1 MRKRSFREWLK
12 LTLQHSTQRCAAR
25 LFRKRVRGLW
35 SAEAKLPPDAEGG
48 RTAVRPS
55 PTLWERGQGG
65 EGNCLPPAPTQTQQA
80 RQTRAER
87 NHTRRLR
94 HQHREALVVDLLVKQ
109 RDRSRVA
116 PEVIVE
122 AIVEHLHA

>member
-55 PTLWERGQGG
+55 PTLWERGQGVRATAY
-65 EGNCLPPAPTQTQQA
+65 LLRRRRPSKPTKPEPSA
-80 RQTRAER
+80 S
-87 NHTRRLR
+87 RL
-94 HQHREALVVDLLVKQ
+94 AGSGTNTVKF
-109 RDRSRVA
+109 
-116 PEVIVE
+116 
-122 AIVEHLHA
+122 

>member
-55 PTLWERGQGG
+55 PTLWERGQGVRATTDYF
-65 EGNCLPPAPTQTQQA
+65 LRRRRPSKPARPAPSTTILA
-80 RQTRAER
+80 GSGT
-87 NHTRRLR
+87 NT
-94 HQHREALVVDLLVKQ
+94 VK
-109 RDRSRVA
+109 
-116 PEVIVE
+116 
-122 AIVEHLHA
+122 HWL